1 MSKRTLGLALILF
14 GMLVSIFSLVADP
27 LGISFQPNIIG
38 WKNLTGAYIG
48 VFMGMVG
55 LWFSQYVKSDK

>member
-27 LGISFQPNIIG
+27 LGISFYPNVVG
-38 WKNLTGAYIG
+38 WKNLTGANIG
-48 VFMGMVG
+48 IFIAFVG